1 MTYIVQTEVKGHPY
15 YYLVRN
21 ERTSFGWKK
30 HKLYLGKEVPGKKQL
45 ASLGNKLLKKT
56 GTRRIVHL
64 KPAFLTP
71 EEKKRLASARHLSFE
86 EEKRFLIQ
94 FSVHSNGIEGSKL
107 DNADTVKIIFD
118 KRTPKN
124 AALRDVYEAVN
135 TEEAYTFIKNYEKDL
150 SKRFLLQLHS
160 ILMWN
165 LIEDK
170 GEFRTKNVKVTGAG
184 FHPPPAEQ
192 LDQEIER
199 LLSFYRFLKRKYT
212 PVETAA
218 LMHVKFIELHPFSD
232 GNGRCGRLLLNFILM
247 KNDLPPIVIKK
258 DERKEYYS
266 LLDKAITE
274 KDYASFVRF
283 VWKKVVREPAAC

>member
-15 YYLVRN
+15 YYLVQN

-30 HKLYLGKEVPGKKQL
+30 HKLYLGKKKPSPHEMPSFEKRL
-45 ASLGNKLLKKT
+45 AKKSHEKA
-56 GTRRIVHL
+56 RRQTL
-64 KPAFLTP
+64 KPTFLSP
-71 EEKKRLASARHLSFE
+71 EEKKRLASSRHLSFE
-86 EEKRFLIQ
+86 EEKQFLVQ

-107 DNADTVKIIFD
+107 DNADTVKIMFD
-118 KRTPKN
+118 KMAPKN

-135 TEEAYTFIKNYEKDL
+135 TEEAYSFIKNYEKDV

-170 GEFRTKNVKVTGAG
+170 GQLRTKNVKVTGAG

-192 LDQEIER
+192 LDVEIDR

-218 LMHVKFIELHPFSD
+218 LMHVKFIQLHPFSD

-247 KNDLPPIVIKK
+247 KNDLPPVVIKK
-258 DERKEYYS
+258 EERKEYYR

-274 KDYASFVRF
+274 KEYASFIRF
-283 VWKKVVREPAAC
+283 IYERVIK